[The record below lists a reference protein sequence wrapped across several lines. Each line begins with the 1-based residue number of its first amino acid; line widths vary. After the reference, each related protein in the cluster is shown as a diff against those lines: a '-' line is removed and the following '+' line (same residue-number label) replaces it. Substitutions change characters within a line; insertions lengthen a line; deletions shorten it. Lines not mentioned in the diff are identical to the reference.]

1 MKVSAGDAIRTL
13 MRVNGITRDVLSKKA
28 GYATENMSSRLIAK
42 GKDIRLTTYG
52 KLLKVF
58 DARLIIRYPF
68 PDGTEHEIELDIP
81 AKEKDDEIRMQE

>member
-42 GKDIRLTTYG
+42 GKDIRR
-52 KLLKVF
+52 K
-58 DARLIIRYPF
+58 R
-68 PDGTEHEIELDIP
+68 
-81 AKEKDDEIRMQE
+81 